1 MIGRLSAINLYPV
14 KSAAGISVEQWPLD
28 AFGLR
33 LDRRWAV
40 IDSAGVVLTQREY
53 AGMAMV
59 RAAIGETALRLEA
72 PGMPLL
78 EVPLAGSGGSRL
90 PVRIWDD
97 TCQAERCAP
106 EVDEW
111 WSALLGE
118 WCHLVRLPDDSFRKE
133 GPDRVSFADA
143 FPFLILSEASLDALN
158 ARLEKPVPMNRFR
171 PNLVVSSVAPHAEDE
186 WSGVSVG
193 SAELAITA
201 WAPAASTARARS
213 MLRIPPPTRHG
224 RRRQIDAARAVL
236 SPRPMAASRSMS
248 CTRGKVENFSIQGS
262 ASPARIASCS
272 P

>member
-1 MIGRLSAINLYPV
+1 VTARLSAINLYPV

-28 AFGLR
+28 ELGLR

-106 EVDEW
+106 AVDEW

-118 WCHLVRLPDDSFRKE
+118 WCHLVRLPDDSFRM
-133 GPDRVSFADA
+133 GGANRVSFADA
-143 FPFLILSEASLDALN
+143 FSFLILSEASLDALN

-171 PNLVVSSVAPHAEDE
+171 PNLVVSGTAPHAEDE
-186 WSGVSVG
+186 WSSVTIG
-193 SAELAITA
+193 SAELAIAKDCVRCVMTTIDQA
-201 WAPAASTARARS
+201 TSARGVEPLRTLASYRRGSDGGVVFGQYARH
-213 MLRIPPPTRHG
+213 L
-224 RRRQIDAARAVL
+224 
-236 SPRPMAASRSMS
+236 
-248 CTRGKVENFSIQGS
+248 TRGSLSVGDVVV
-262 ASPARIASCS
+262 PAPRR
-272 P
+272 

>member
-1 MIGRLSAINLYPV
+1 MTVRLSAINLYPV

-28 AFGLR
+28 EFGLR

-106 EVDEW
+106 AVDEW

-118 WCHLVRLPDDSFRKE
+118 WCHLVRLPDDSFRKGE
-133 GPDRVSFADA
+133 ANRVSFADA
-143 FPFLILSEASLDALN
+143 FSFLILSEASLDALN

-171 PNLVVSSVAPHAEDE
+171 PNLVVSGTAPHAEDE
-186 WSGVSVG
+186 WSSVTIG
-193 SAELAITA
+193 GAELTITKDCVRCVMTTIDQA
-201 WAPAASTARARS
+201 TSARGVEPLRTLASYRRGSDGGVVFGQYARHR
-213 MLRIPPPTRHG
+213 
-224 RRRQIDAARAVL
+224 
-236 SPRPMAASRSMS
+236 
-248 CTRGKVENFSIQGS
+248 TRGTLAVGDVVV
-262 ASPARIASCS
+262 PAPRR
-272 P
+272 

>member
-1 MIGRLSAINLYPV
+1 MTARLSAIHLYPV
-14 KSAAGISVEQWPLD
+14 KSVAGVTVEQWPLD
-28 AFGLR
+28 EFGLR

-53 AGMAMV
+53 AGMALV
-59 RAAIGETALRLEA
+59 RTAIGDKALRLEA

-78 EVPLAGSGGSRL
+78 EVPVAGSGGSRL

-97 TCQAERCAP
+97 SCQAERCAP
-106 EVDEW
+106 EADEW

-193 SAELAITA
+193 SAELAITKGCVRCVMTTIDQA
-201 WAPAASTARARS
+201 TSARGVEPLRTLASYRRGPDGGVVFGRYARHLTRSTLAVGDVVVPAP
-213 MLRIPPPTRHG
+213 
-224 RRRQIDAARAVL
+224 RR
-236 SPRPMAASRSMS
+236 
-248 CTRGKVENFSIQGS
+248 
-262 ASPARIASCS
+262 
-272 P
+272 

>member
-28 AFGLR
+28 EFGLR

-59 RAAIGETALRLEA
+59 RTAIGEAALRLEA

-90 PVRIWDD
+90 PVRIWND

-118 WCHLVRLPDDSFRKE
+118 WCHLVRLPDDSFRK
-133 GPDRVSFADA
+133 GGADRVSFADA
-143 FPFLILSEASLDALN
+143 FSFLILSEASLDALN
-158 ARLEKPVPMNRFR
+158 ARLAKPVPMNRFR
-171 PNLVVSSVAPHAEDE
+171 PNLVVSGTAPHAEDE
-186 WSGVSVG
+186 WSGVTIG
-193 SAELAITA
+193 SAELTITKDCVRCVMTTIDQA
-201 WAPAASTARARS
+201 TSARGVEPLRTLASYRRGPDGGVVFGRYARH
-213 MLRIPPPTRHG
+213 L
-224 RRRQIDAARAVL
+224 
-236 SPRPMAASRSMS
+236 
-248 CTRGKVENFSIQGS
+248 TRGSLSVGDVVV
-262 ASPARIASCS
+262 PAPRR
-272 P
+272 